1 MGWSWR
7 GWRGLEGAG
16 GGWRGWLA
24 GGAAARAG
32 GVGEARWAGG
42 TGRTGVAGGTW
53 RLKGRLE
60 GLAGGAGWRGWLE
73 GSAGAGGVGGA
84 GGEGLEGLCFN
95 PSSPLP
101 YPSPIFHLT
110 SQSATPRTASHL
122 QPAPRPHHP
131 QQAPLQQFTTPTPLA
146 PNPSCPSTPNY
157 QPEVIIIMM
166 TSTSPS

>member
-7 GWRGLEGAG
+7 GWRGLEGAGGGWRGLEGAG

-32 GVGEARWAGG
+32 GVGEARGAGG
-42 TGRTGVAGGTW
+42 TGRTGAAGGTW

-101 YPSPIFHLT
+101 YPPQFSTSLRRAPPHAPRRTCNLLPDPITPNKPPCNNLLHPHHSHLT
-110 SQSATPRTASHL
+110 P
-122 QPAPRPHHP
+122 PAP
-131 QQAPLQQFTTPTPLA
+131 PLQTTNLKL
-146 PNPSCPSTPNY
+146 S
-157 QPEVIIIMM
+157 
-166 TSTSPS
+166 